1 MADAKIS
8 ALTSVS
14 TPLAG
19 TEVVPVVQSGSTKKV
34 TVADLTAGRAVSA
47 AQLDV
52 DNVRID
58 GNTISSTNTN
68 GNLVLDPNGSGSI
81 NLAIS
86 GGGKALVSAPIYQD
100 AIARL
105 SPAAGSGGTQ
115 SRIEFS
121 DGDYQT
127 GMLAAYGNVYGS
139 GYQYAVMLA
148 SNTVNDGSL
157 GGTFQYSGAARAS
170 RLWQQD
176 GRHYLQYAAS
186 GSVGGNISWL
196 TACSTTTSG
205 NLAFP
210 SGQGIDFS
218 ATDQATG
225 MTSELLDDYEEGT
238 WTPTLNATSLSGATY
253 STQAGRY
260 TKVGDKVTLFFD
272 VVLSAL
278 TSGGSNYVRIEGI
291 PFATAATNVCSA
303 SVYTENL
310 TGGTSG
316 RYIVLHT
323 VGGQVSI
330 VFWEIGPDGNVGNGM
345 QGSRLT
351 ATSRFAG
358 CITYQAA

>member
-8 ALTSVS
+8 ALTSVT

-19 TEVVPVVQSGSTKKV
+19 TEVLPIVQSSSTKKV

-68 GNLVLDPNGSGSI
+68 GNLVLDPNGSGNVNVALVGGGQTNINSSI
-81 NLAIS
+81 FTDTALNLAS
-86 GGGKALVSAPIYQD
+86 
-100 AIARL
+100 
-105 SPAAGSGGTQ
+105 AAGSGGTMT
-115 SRIEFS
+115 RVTLG

-139 GYQYAVMLA
+139 GFQYAVMLA
-148 SNTVNDGSL
+148 SNTVNSSSM

-218 ATDQATG
+218 ATTEG
-225 MTSELLDDYEEGT
+225 SGTMTSELLADYEEGT
-238 WTPTLNATSLSGATY
+238 FTPVYTGSGGNPTVAY
-253 STQAGRY
+253 DTQSGVY
-260 TKVGDKVTLFFD
+260 TKVGRLVTYRIGL
-272 VVLSAL
+272 VTTSA
-278 TSGGSNYVRIEGI
+278 SGGSGDLGI
-291 PFATAATNVCSA
+291 SGLPFAAASGQGCSLQFSLGFASNVLQPVSQISNVILYDTYAGTSNTQVPVTA
-303 SVYTENL
+303 L
-310 TGGTSG
+310 TGA
-316 RYIVLHT
+316 
-323 VGGQVSI
+323 GGS
-330 VFWEIGPDGNVGNGM
+330 
-345 QGSRLT
+345 
-351 ATSRFAG
+351 
-358 CITYQAA
+358 TYLFFTGQYFV